1 MNVFKDNEGYWW
13 RIGGTLNH
21 WHAEF
26 TSWGRDYR
34 EESVNDTGL
43 WWLVR
48 PSFIIISLK
57 YNSEL
62 QRQILEAQKH
72 QFLHQ
77 KSSCGDLVKKN
88 FIGRGHCPLP
98 RPIPQ
103 WGGGHPSPHPIPL
116 GAYGASRPSTLAPA
130 AFNLDMFHTPSLF
143 TPPSLHFLEICL
155 GIHSLHSCI
164 V

>member
-98 RPIPQ
+98 RSA
-103 WGGGHPSPHPIPL
+103 PSPD
-116 GAYGASRPSTLAPA
+116 PSPSEEEDTLP
-130 AFNLDMFHTPSLF
+130 HTPFPSAPTGPRGPRLLRLQRSTSICS
-143 TPPSLHFLEICL
+143 TPHHFLHPQVFIF
-155 GIHSLHSCI
+155 
-164 V
+164 